1 MNSTSTS
8 GSESR
13 QHPRLAA
20 EIKVT
25 LNHERWVNPVDV
37 ISKDISLGGIFVY
50 TRYTRDLPISMN
62 LTITLPTGDDRYVTF
77 DGEVMHCIPN
87 VGVGIRFLTRSRH
100 LDSLLARIQRGSPE
114 SIFRL

>member
-1 MNSTSTS
+1 MNSIPPS
-8 GSESR
+8 GTDVR

-20 EIKVT
+20 ELKVT
-25 LNHERWVNPVDV
+25 LNHERWVNPVEV

-62 LTITLPTGDDRYVTF
+62 LTITLPTGDERYVTF